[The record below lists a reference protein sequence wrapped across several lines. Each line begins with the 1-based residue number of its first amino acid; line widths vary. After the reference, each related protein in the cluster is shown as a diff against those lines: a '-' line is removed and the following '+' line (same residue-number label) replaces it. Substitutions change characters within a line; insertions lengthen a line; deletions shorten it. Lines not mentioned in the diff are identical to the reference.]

1 MHRRHALRRPLT
13 SPTPPLPPHSQPPG
27 RGGALKKQSK
37 QSPSSPRV
45 GGREVGEE
53 GRGGEGSGGAF
64 TGPIQEDIRIGAR
77 SHRIYLRQSDSPEDR
92 PDVEEAP
99 RSPSPA
105 RPAGPGAGARHQTG
119 RQGQETR

>member
-64 TGPIQEDIRIGAR
+64 TVRFKRTSGSGLARIG
-77 SHRIYLRQSDSPEDR
+77 STSVNPTHRRIVPMSKKLL
-92 PDVEEAP
+92 ALLLLLAL
-99 RSPSPA
+99 PA
-105 RPAGPGAGARHQTG
+105 LAQEPAA
-119 RQGQETR
+119 